1 MGSRCHAGW
10 RAFCS
15 DALMSKPPIA
25 LPAPGSSADPPWRDQ
40 ELLLMSEVMRL
51 VGQSLAPEVV
61 LREMLHLLSELL
73 GLNRGRVV
81 LADGV
86 DVADGGSATRALAGP
101 SSIRFAYGL
110 TKAEMARGRYA
121 AGEGITGAVL
131 ATGQAMIVQDIDAEP
146 RFLARAVE
154 RSKLPQETVAFIA
167 LPIEVN
173 RRTVGVLGVHRIRR
187 RHRLLNDDVAVLK
200 ILATLAGQLLQLRS
214 LVEEK
219 TRALEARNALLT
231 RALESAAARYGII
244 GTSPALLQALGE
256 LERVSQA
263 AASVLLLGESG
274 TGKELFARA
283 VHLASRRRDA
293 PFIKV
298 NCAAIPDTLFESELF
313 GHERGAFTGAMSAR
327 AGWFEQADRGTIF
340 LDEIGELPLQ
350 MQAKL
355 LRTLQEGSIVRL
367 GGKREVKID
376 VRLVAATNRDL
387 AGEVERGLFRR
398 DLYYRLNVIPIHL
411 PSLAER
417 REDIRPIALHFLNR
431 TNQANQRNVHLSPEA
446 LDALE
451 AHPWP
456 GNIREL
462 ANVIERIVLLANG
475 TVISLAEAKRFLPA
489 AAAVSPAPAV
499 PRDTAVA
506 TANPVVREYRELH
519 SHSAQ
524 ELALALA
531 LHGGNQ
537 SRAAQSLGMT
547 PRQFGYRWRRLSGT
561 GSPA

>member
-1 MGSRCHAGW
+1 MTPAMRN
-10 RAFCS
+10 
-15 DALMSKPPIA
+15 PPA
-25 LPAPGSSADPPWRDQ
+25 VNPTTTAAADPPWRAQ

-86 DVADGGSATRALAGP
+86 DVAEGSHAKRAPTGP
-101 SSIRFAYGL
+101 SSIRYAYGL
-110 TKAEMARGRYA
+110 TRAEMARGRYA

-154 RSKLPQETVAFIA
+154 RSQLPQETVAFIA

-200 ILATLAGQLLQLRS
+200 ILATLAGQMLQLRS

-256 LERVSQA
+256 LERVSNA
-263 AASVLLLGESG
+263 SASVLLLGESG

-283 VHLASRRRDA
+283 VHLASLRRDA

-313 GHERGAFTGAMSAR
+313 GHERGAFTGAVAAR

-367 GGKREVKID
+367 GGKREVAVN

-387 AGEVERGLFRR
+387 DAEVERGLFRR
-398 DLYYRLNVIPIHL
+398 DLFYRLNVIPIRL

-431 TNQANQRNVHLSPEA
+431 TNQANQRNVHLSPAA

-451 AHPWP
+451 AQPWP

-462 ANVIERIVLLANG
+462 ANVIERVVLLADSP
-475 TVISLAEAKRFLPA
+475 VVSRAEVERFLPA
-489 AAAVSPAPAV
+489 VTASASVSSG
-499 PRDTAVA
+499 TLAVA
-506 TANPVVREYRELH
+506 QPAVREYRELH

-524 ELALALA
+524 ELRQALAA
-531 LHGGNQ
+531 HGGNQ

-547 PRQFGYRWRRLSGT
+547 PRQFGYRWHRLSD
-561 GSPA
+561 PPPCA

>member
-1 MGSRCHAGW
+1 
-10 RAFCS
+10 
-15 DALMSKPPIA
+15 
-25 LPAPGSSADPPWRDQ
+25 
-40 ELLLMSEVMRL
+40 
-51 VGQSLAPEVV
+51 
-61 LREMLHLLSELL
+61 
-73 GLNRGRVV
+73 
-81 LADGV
+81 
-86 DVADGGSATRALAGP
+86 
-101 SSIRFAYGL
+101 
-110 TKAEMARGRYA
+110 
-121 AGEGITGAVL
+121 
-131 ATGQAMIVQDIDAEP
+131 
-146 RFLARAVE
+146 
-154 RSKLPQETVAFIA
+154 
-167 LPIEVN
+167 
-173 RRTVGVLGVHRIRR
+173 
-187 RHRLLNDDVAVLK
+187 
-200 ILATLAGQLLQLRS
+200 
-214 LVEEK
+214 
-219 TRALEARNALLT
+219 
-231 RALESAAARYGII
+231 
-244 GTSPALLQALGE
+244 
-256 LERVSQA
+256 
-263 AASVLLLGESG
+263 VLLLGESG

-283 VHLASRRRDA
+283 VHLASKRRDA

-367 GGKREVKID
+367 GGKREVKVD

-387 AGEVERGLFRR
+387 ASEVEQGLFRR

-475 TVISLAEAKRFLPA
+475 TVVSVAEAKRFLPA
-489 AAAVSPAPAV
+489 AAAVSPV
-499 PRDTAVA
+499 PQAKALSSASGTP
-506 TANPVVREYRELH
+506 NPVVREYRELH

-547 PRQFGYRWRRLSGT
+547 PRQFGYRWRRLSGS
-561 GSPA
+561 GSPV